1 MKKRQ
6 HTFHYF
12 PQFFSGTLG
21 AFSKIQRATISF
33 VTSVRLSAWNLPP
46 TGRIS

>member
-1 MKKRQ
+1 MKKWQ

-21 AFSKIQRATISF
+21 AFAKLQRATISF
-33 VTSVRLSAWNLPP
+33 VTSVRLSAWNLPS